1 MVRYQLRATNRGKML
16 AGLWNLLEPI
26 CLALAWYLVL
36 VKVFQVR
43 TESFIVILF
52 LSVSLH
58 RFIIMSL
65 NRGASCLSQA
75 KSMIMS
81 GALPTKKVVLYA
93 ALLEAAI
100 TLAFSLTVFF
110 GMAIIGRYLTFG
122 TQWLSLLLLVPL
134 LMLFALCNFQ
144 LLSVVGV
151 YWRDLQNAMTVLS
164 RVLFF
169 CSPVLYQVTRIPE
182 RYRWIY
188 MLNPLACFYNMF
200 RRVLLFGEWPNG
212 VYLSYVAGFVA
223 VHYLISHAVFKRLEG
238 KVGKY
243 W

>member
-1 MVRYQLRATNRGKML
+1 MASITGNELPPPAGGPSRWSHLRSTLTITWTMVRYQLKATNRGKML

-36 VKVFQVR
+36 VKVFRVR

-65 NRGASCLSQA
+65 NRGAGCLLQA

-81 GALPTKKVVLYA
+81 GALPTKRIVLYA
-93 ALLEAAI
+93 AILEAAI
-100 TLAFSLTVFF
+100 ALAFSLTVFF
-110 GMAIIGRYLTFG
+110 AMAIIGKYLTFG
-122 TQWLSLLLLVPL
+122 IQWVSLLALVPL

-144 LLSVVGV
+144 LLSVIGV

-164 RVLFF
+164 
-169 CSPVLYQVTRIPE
+169 
-182 RYRWIY
+182 
-188 MLNPLACFYNMF
+188 
-200 RRVLLFGEWPNG
+200 
-212 VYLSYVAGFVA
+212 
-223 VHYLISHAVFKRLEG
+223 
-238 KVGKY
+238 
-243 W
+243 